1 MQAAYLLQREG
12 SGLTCDSN
20 SGWLRSGLFSPLQS
34 DFRVRFSVWLAGL
47 FEPPVSVDHRQTSVV
62 DLQPVDQPILPSDR
76 FFYCKPW
83 LDVFSS
89 RSTLRLIMEHANF
102 VHLHLHSQYSLLDGA
117 IKLDD
122 LVERAR
128 EYRMPAVAVTDHGNM
143 FGAVEF
149 YSKAM
154 AAGVKPI
161 IGCEV
166 YVAPGSRLTKGNARG
181 SSEASYHL
189 VLLCKNL
196 VGYKNLCYLIS
207 TAYRDGFYYKPRI
220 DWDLLAKH
228 NQGLIA
234 LSACLG
240 GELPTLINLNQPD
253 EALERA
259 RAISAVFDNRRFYLE
274 LQENY
279 LPEQAKAN
287 QGLVKIARE
296 LDLPMVATNDCH
308 YLSREEA
315 FAHEVLLC
323 IQTGKTM
330 DDPNRMRFAN
340 EEFYVKTPDEMIE
353 LFKDYPDAIANTI
366 EIAER
371 CNLELDFDTYH
382 FPQYEKP
389 ADKTLD
395 EVLAEQSHAGLES
408 RLAEIRKVRDVDADL
423 EKVYRERL
431 DSELECIKQ
440 MGFPGYFLIVADFI
454 NWGKDNGIPVGPGRG
469 SAAGSLVAFAIRIT
483 DIDPIPYNLL
493 FERFLN
499 PERVS
504 MPDIDVD
511 FCIYGREE
519 VIEYVR
525 QKYGKENV
533 AQIITFGTMLAK
545 GVLRDVGRALNI
557 PYGEVDKIA
566 KLVPNV
572 LGITLKKAI
581 AQEPKLKALAE
592 KDPKVKELVKI
603 ALALEGLTRH
613 ASTHAAGVVVT
624 PRPLSEYLPL
634 YTDPKSGGQV
644 TQFPMNYV
652 EKIGLV
658 KFDFLGLKTLTVI
671 ENAVRLVHAGKSRD
685 FDLKLIRDDDPKTYE
700 LLSRGETTGVFQLE
714 SSGMKEYLVKLK
726 PSCFEDLIA
735 MVALYRP
742 GPLGS
747 GMVDSF
753 IKRKQGQ
760 ETFKYDFPQL
770 EPILKD
776 TYGVIVYQ
784 EQVMQIAQALG
795 GYSLGG
801 ADLLRRAMGKKKP
814 EEMAKQKKIFLKGA
828 EENKLNLKKAEAV
841 FDLMAKFAEYGFN
854 KSHSA
859 AYALVALHTAY
870 LKAHYPVEFMA
881 ALLTEDME
889 NTDKVI
895 KNISEVRA
903 MGIEVHPPDI
913 NASDR
918 SFTVDE
924 QAIRFGLGAVKGVG
938 TAALDSVLEVRRN
951 KPFSSLQD
959 FCERVDLRKV
969 NKKVVEALIKCGA
982 FDSLGGK
989 RSQFVAALEEAMDIG
1004 QRLQRERE
1012 SGQESLFGSN
1022 EVVSFGGNGYG
1033 QLPEM
1038 DEWPEKELLSFEK
1051 ESLGFY
1057 VTGHPLD
1064 RHRDS
1069 MKRMATCDA
1078 AALPERTDKET
1089 VRICGIV
1096 AGIKELMTK
1105 KGDRMAFITL
1115 EDLSGSVELVVFPE
1129 TYAAAMELLQG
1140 EEPLLVTGE
1149 VDIGEEACKILV
1161 SEVQLLRDAKERQTE
1176 RVHIRLTTPGLNDVQ
1191 LRALKQIVQ
1200 RYRGGCEVRLHV
1212 VIPNR
1217 SETVIKLPE
1226 RLKMAASDE
1235 AMMEAEKLFGYN
1247 VMSFE

>member
-1 MQAAYLLQREG
+1 
-12 SGLTCDSN
+12 
-20 SGWLRSGLFSPLQS
+20 
-34 DFRVRFSVWLAGL
+34 
-47 FEPPVSVDHRQTSVV
+47 
-62 DLQPVDQPILPSDR
+62 
-76 FFYCKPW
+76 
-83 LDVFSS
+83 
-89 RSTLRLIMEHANF
+89 MEHSDF

-117 IKLDD
+117 IKLDE
-122 LVERAR
+122 LITRVKEFK
-128 EYRMPAVAVTDHGNM
+128 MPAVAVTDHGNM
-143 FGAVEF
+143 FGAAEF
-149 YSKAM
+149 YTKAM
-154 AAGVKPI
+154 KSGVKPI
-161 IGCEV
+161 VGCEV
-166 YVAPGSRLTKGNARG
+166 YVAPGSRFTKGNARG

-189 VLLCKNL
+189 VLLCMNHT
-196 VGYKNLCYLIS
+196 GYQNLCRMVSLG
-207 TAYRDGFYYKPRI
+207 YREGFYYKPRI
-220 DWDLLAKH
+220 DWDLLAQH
-228 NQGLIA
+228 HEGLIA

-240 GELPTLINLNQPD
+240 GELPTLFNLNQPE
-253 EALERA
+253 EALNRA
-259 RAISAVFDNRRFYLE
+259 TQMMNIFDDNRFFLE

-287 QGLVKIARE
+287 SGLISLADE
-296 LDLPMVATNDCH
+296 LKLPLVATNDCH
-308 YLSREEA
+308 YLSKEDA

-330 DDPNRMRFAN
+330 DDPNRMRFSN
-340 EEFYVKTPDEMIE
+340 DEFYVKSAEEMAN
-353 LFKDYPDAIANTI
+353 LFPQQLEALSNTVR
-366 EIAER
+366 IAER

-389 ADKTLD
+389 ENQTLD
-395 EVLAEQSHAGLES
+395 EALAEQSRAGLE
-408 RLAEIRKVRDVDADL
+408 
-423 EKVYRERL
+423 ERL
-431 DSELECIKQ
+431 DEIRQLREVTDEDLKLYNARLEEELDCIKQ

-454 NWGKDNGIPVGPGRG
+454 NWGKDNDIPVGPGRG

-483 DIDPIPYNLL
+483 DIDPMPYNLL

-499 PERVS
+499 PERIS

-511 FCIYGREE
+511 FCIYGRER
-519 VIEYVR
+519 VIDYVR
-525 QKYGKENV
+525 EKYGAPNV

-572 LGITLKKAI
+572 LGITLKEAI
-581 AQEPKLKALAE
+581 EQEPQIKALID
-592 KDPKVKELVKI
+592 KDPKVKELIKI
-603 ALALEGLTRH
+603 CLALEGLTRH

-624 PRPLSEYLPL
+624 PEELSEYLPL
-634 YTDPKSGGQV
+634 YVDPKSGGQV
-644 TQFPMNYV
+644 TQFPMKYV
-652 EKIGLV
+652 EEIGLV

-671 ENAVRLVHAGKSRD
+671 ENAVRLIREGKNPE
-685 FDLKLIRDDDPKTYE
+685 FDLKLVHDDDKETYD

-753 IKRKQGQ
+753 IKRKHGVEQ
-760 ETFKYDFPQL
+760 FKYDFPQL

-784 EQVMQIAQALG
+784 EQVMLIAQNLAN
-795 GYSLGG
+795 YSLGG

-814 EEMAKQKKIFLKGA
+814 EEMAKQKQIFLKGA
-828 EENKLNLKKAEAV
+828 NENKLNPKKAEAV
-841 FDLMAKFAEYGFN
+841 FDLMEKFAAYGFN

-859 AYALVALHTAY
+859 AYALIAYQTAY

-895 KNISEVRA
+895 KNISEVRS
-903 MGIEVHPPDI
+903 MDIEVQPPDI

-918 SFTVDE
+918 SFTVSSE
-924 QAIRFGLGAVKGVG
+924 AMRFGLGAVKGVG
-938 TAALDSVLEVRRN
+938 SAALDSILLVRKE
-951 KPFSSLQD
+951 KPFNSLQD

-982 FDSLGGK
+982 FDTLGG
-989 RSQFVAALEEAMDIG
+989 RRAQFFSGLEDAMDIA
-1004 QRLQRERE
+1004 QRLQKEQE
-1012 SGQESLFGSN
+1012 SGQESLFGSS
-1022 EVVSFGGNGYG
+1022 EIRSVGGNSYG
-1033 QLPEM
+1033 HLPEV
-1038 DEWPEKELLSFEK
+1038 DEWDEKTLLSNEK

-1064 RHRDS
+1064 RYSDS
-1069 MKRMATCDA
+1069 IKRFTTCEA
-1078 AALPERTDKET
+1078 SELNERTDKET
-1089 VRICGIV
+1089 VRVCGIV
-1096 AGIKELMTK
+1096 SGVKELITK
-1105 KGDRMAFITL
+1105 KGDRMAFVSL

-1129 TYAAAMELLQG
+1129 VYAASMELIKG

-1149 VDIGEEACKILV
+1149 LDVGEEACKILA
-1161 SEVQLLRDAKERQTE
+1161 SEVVLLKEIKETMAKTI
-1176 RVHIRLTTPGLNDVQ
+1176 HIRLTTPGLEERQMRQ
-1191 LRALKQIVQ
+1191 LKGIVQ
-1200 RYRGGCEVRLHV
+1200 RYRGGCDVRLHI

-1217 SETVIKLPE
+1217 SETVIMLPE
-1226 RLKMAASDE
+1226 SMKMAASDE
-1235 AMMEAEKLFGYN
+1235 AMADAEALFGYN
-1247 VMSFE
+1247 VMNFE

>member
-1 MQAAYLLQREG
+1 MRIKLPAGHIL
-12 SGLTCDSN
+12 GLAFFILGQGEVN
-20 SGWLRSGLFSPLQS
+20 PFS
-34 DFRVRFSVWLAGL
+34 F
-47 FEPPVSVDHRQTSVV
+47 
-62 DLQPVDQPILPSDR
+62 R
-76 FFYCKPW
+76 FF
-83 LDVFSS
+83 
-89 RSTLRLIMEHANF
+89 RLFMEHAKF

-122 LVERAR
+122 LVERTR
-128 EYRMPAVAVTDHGNM
+128 EYRMPAAAVTDHGNM

-154 AAGVKPI
+154 AAGIKPI
-161 IGCEV
+161 VGCEV

-196 VGYKNLCYLIS
+196 VGYKNLCHLIS

-220 DWDLLAKH
+220 DWDLLEQR
-228 NQGLIA
+228 NEGLIA

-240 GELPTLINLNQPD
+240 GELPTLINLNQTS
-253 EALERA
+253 EAMVRA
-259 RAISAVFDNRRFYLE
+259 KAISEVFDNRRFYLE
-274 LQENY
+274 LQQNY

-287 QGLVKIARE
+287 AGLVEISRE
-296 LDLPMVATNDCH
+296 LDIPLVATNDCH
-308 YLSREEA
+308 YLTREDA

-353 LFKDYPDAIANTI
+353 LFRDYPDAIQNTI

-395 EVLAEQSHAGLES
+395 DVLAEQSREGLVE
-408 RLAEIRKVRDVDADL
+408 RLDEIRKIRELSDEDVQIYRNRL
-423 EKVYRERL
+423 ETEL
-431 DSELECIKQ
+431 DCIKQ

-454 NWGKDNGIPVGPGRG
+454 NWGKNNGIPVGPGRG
-469 SAAGSLVAFAIRIT
+469 SAAGSLVAFSIRIT

-499 PERVS
+499 PERIS

-525 QKYGKENV
+525 QKYGRENV

-581 AQEPKLKALAE
+581 AQEPKLKELTE

-624 PRPLSEYLPL
+624 PKPLPDYLPL

-644 TQFPMNYV
+644 TQFPMSYV

-671 ENAVRLVHAGKSRD
+671 ENAVRLVHAGKDPD
-685 FDLKLIRDDDPKTYE
+685 FDLKLIRDDDSRTYE

-760 ETFKYDFPQL
+760 ETFVYDFPQL

-795 GYSLGG
+795 NYSLGG

-814 EEMAKQKKIFLKGA
+814 EEMVKQKQIFLKGA
-828 EENKLNLKKAEAV
+828 AENKLNTKKSEGV

-859 AYALVALHTAY
+859 AYALIAYHTAY

-918 SFTVDE
+918 SFTVSAE
-924 QAIRFGLGAVKGVG
+924 AIRFGLGAVKGVG
-938 TAALDSVLEVRRN
+938 SAALDTILEVRHD

-969 NKKVVEALIKCGA
+969 NKKVGEALIKCGA
-982 FDSLGGK
+982 FDTLGGK
-989 RSQFVAALEEAMDIG
+989 RAQFLSALEESMEVG
-1004 QRLQRERE
+1004 QRLQREQD
-1012 SGQESLFGSN
+1012 SGQESLFGSK
-1022 EVVSFGGNGYG
+1022 EIVSLGGNGYG
-1033 QLPEM
+1033 ELPEVE
-1038 DEWPEKELLSFEK
+1038 EWPEKELLSFEK
-1051 ESLGFY
+1051 EALGFY

-1064 RHRDS
+1064 RHMDS

-1078 AALPERTDKET
+1078 AGLSERNDKET

-1105 KGDRMAFITL
+1105 RGDRMAFVSL
-1115 EDLSGSVELVVFPE
+1115 EDLSGSVELVIFPE
-1129 TYAAAMELLQG
+1129 TYAAAMELLRG

-1149 VDIGEEACKILV
+1149 LDIGEESCKVLA
-1161 SEVQLLRDAKERQTE
+1161 SEIQLLRDAREQQTA
-1176 RVHIRLTTPGLNDVQ
+1176 RVHIRLTTPGLNEVQ
-1191 LRALKQIVQ
+1191 LRALKQIIQ
-1200 RYRGGCEVRLHV
+1200 RYRGSCEVRLNV
-1212 VIPNR
+1212 VIPDR
-1217 SETVIKLPE
+1217 SETEIRLPK

-1235 AMMEAEKLFGYN
+1235 ALAEAEKLFGYN
-1247 VMSFE
+1247 VMRFE